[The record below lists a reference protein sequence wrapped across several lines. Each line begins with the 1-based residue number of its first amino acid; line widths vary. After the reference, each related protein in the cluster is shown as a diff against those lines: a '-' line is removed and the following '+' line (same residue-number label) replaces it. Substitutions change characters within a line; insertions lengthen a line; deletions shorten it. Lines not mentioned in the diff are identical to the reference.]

1 MGELQEYKCPC
12 CGGGIRF
19 DSKAQKLKC
28 PYCDTEFEIEA
39 LQQYDETLK
48 QETKDDM
55 KWEKAEGSA
64 WKEGEEQGLNTYH
77 CESCGGEIVADENT
91 AASTCPFCGN
101 PIVMT
106 GKLSG
111 QLRPDIIIPFKLDKK
126 AAKAG
131 LMKHLEGKKLL
142 PKIFRDQ
149 NHIDEIRGIYVPF
162 WLFNTEAN
170 ANIRYRG
177 TRTRFWSDSRYNYT
191 ETSFYLINRGGSI
204 GFEKVPV
211 DGDSKIPDDLMESI
225 EPFDIREAVPF
236 QPAYLAGYLAD
247 RYDVDSEKSAPRAN
261 ERVKKSVE
269 RAFEET
275 VNGYATVV
283 TENSSVQLHDGSA
296 QYALLP
302 VWILNTTWEGKQ
314 YLFAMNGQ
322 TGKFVGNLPA
332 DKNEARKM
340 TIKLTV
346 IFTIVF
352 YILRLILWMFG
363 V

>member
-1 MGELQEYKCPC
+1 MQNMQEYKCPC
-12 CGGGIRF
+12 CGGAIAF
-19 DSKAQKLKC
+19 DSTIQKMKC
-28 PYCDTEFEIEA
+28 PYCDSEFEM
-39 LQQYDETLK
+39 ETLQAMDEQLK
-48 QETKDDM
+48 EGKSDSMEWETKAGGE
-55 KWEKAEGSA
+55 WQ
-64 WKEGEEQGLNTYH
+64 EGETDGLSTYV
-77 CESCGGEIVADENT
+77 CQSCGGEIVGDAT
-91 AASTCPFCGN
+91 MAATKCPFCDN
-101 PIVMT
+101 PVVFT
-106 GKLSG
+106 GKFAG
-111 QLRPDIIIPFKLDKK
+111 VLRPDLVIPFKLDKK
-126 AAKAG
+126 AAKEG
-131 LMKHLEGKKLL
+131 LMKHISGKRLL
-142 PKIFRDQ
+142 PKVFKDQ

-162 WLFNTEAN
+162 WLFDTEAD

-177 TRTRFWSDSRYNYT
+177 TRTRFWSDSRYDYT

-225 EPFDIREAVPF
+225 EPFEISEAVAF

-247 RYDVDSEKSAPRAN
+247 RYDADSEESAPRAN

-275 VNGYATVV
+275 VTGYTTVAA
-283 TENSSVQLHDGSA
+283 ENSSVQLHGGSVR
-296 QYALLP
+296 YALLP
-302 VWILNTTWEGKQ
+302 VWILNTTWEGKK

-322 TGKFVGNLPA
+322 TGKFVGDLPA
-332 DKNEARKM
+332 DKNAARRM

-346 IFTIVF
+346 IFTMIF

>member
-28 PYCDTEFEIEA
+28 PYCDTEFEIET
-39 LQQYDETLK
+39 LQQYDTTLK
-48 QETKDDM
+48 EEKQDDM
-55 KWEKAEGSA
+55 RWDKAEGSI
-64 WKEGEEQGLNTYH
+64 WQEGEEQGFNTYH

-91 AASTCPFCGN
+91 AASVCPFCGN
-101 PIVMT
+101 PVVMT

-111 QLRPDIIIPFKLDKK
+111 ALRPDLIIPFKLDKQ
-126 AAKAG
+126 AAKSG

-142 PKIFRDQ
+142 PKIFKDQ

-162 WLFNTEAN
+162 WLFDTEAD
-170 ANIRYRG
+170 ANILYRG
-177 TRTRFWSDSRYNYT
+177 TRTRFWSDSRYDYT
-191 ETSFYLINRGGSI
+191 ETSFYLINRAGSI

-225 EPFDIREAVPF
+225 EPFEISEAVAF

-247 RYDVDSEKSAPRAN
+247 RYDADSEKSTPRAN

-269 RAFEET
+269 CAFEET
-275 VNGYATVV
+275 VTGYTTVAA
-283 TENSSVQLHDGSA
+283 ENSSVQLHGGSVR
-296 QYALLP
+296 YALLP
-302 VWILNTTWEGKQ
+302 VWILNTTWEGKK

-322 TGKFVGNLPA
+322 TGKFVGDLPA
-332 DKNEARKM
+332 DKNAARRM

-346 IFTIVF
+346 IFTMIF